1 MTQLGLFPLR
11 LVAFPGERLPL
22 HVFEPRYRELIAEC
36 LASGEEFGILLADD
50 DGIRAVGTRVAIV
63 ELLEK
68 LPDGRLNIL
77 VEGRERFRLAELSEG
92 RSFNTGVVEPFVDD
106 DDPAGAAAAADA
118 AAEALR
124 LLQALAGAA
133 GVDVELPRPDSPT
146 LSFEVAARVELE
158 LGDEQELLELR
169 SERRRLA
176 RVIELLGE
184 AVERTRFERE
194 VHERAKTNGK
204 LPHPPSHP

>member
-22 HVFEPRYRELIAEC
+22 HIFEPRYRELIAEC

-68 LPDGRLNIL
+68 LPDGRVNIV

-92 RSFNTGVVEPFVDD
+92 RSFNTGVVEPFVDE

-124 LLQALAGAA
+124 LLQALADAA
-133 GVDVELPRPDSPT
+133 DVDVELPRPDSPT

>member
-68 LPDGRLNIL
+68 LPDGRVNIL

-124 LLQALAGAA
+124 LLQALADAA
-133 GVDVELPRPDSPT
+133 GADVELPRPDSPT

>member
-22 HVFEPRYRELIAEC
+22 HIFEPRYRELIAEC

-68 LPDGRLNIL
+68 LPDGRVNIV

-124 LLQALAGAA
+124 LLQALADAA
-133 GVDVELPRPDSPT
+133 DVDVELPRPDSPT

>member
-1 MTQLGLFPLR
+1 MRLLGLFPLR

-68 LPDGRLNIL
+68 LPDGRVNIL

-124 LLQALAGAA
+124 LLQALADAA
-133 GVDVELPRPDSPT
+133 GADVELPRPDSPT

>member
-1 MTQLGLFPLR
+1 MPLLGLFPLR

-22 HVFEPRYRELIAEC
+22 HIFEPRYRELIAEC

-77 VEGRERFRLAELSEG
+77 VEGRERFRIAELSGG

-124 LLQALAGAA
+124 LLQALADAA